1 MGAPQIA
8 TLSERIA
15 ERRGTNV
22 VRLHPGEPEPMS
34 PFMRRLR
41 AKQLD
46 AKVLSNGSY
55 VPSGSDG
62 AA

>member
-41 AKQLD
+41 AKKLD
-46 AKVLSNGSY
+46 AKVLYNGSWTA
-55 VPSGSDG
+55 PDEGG